1 MPMVPELPMTMLAC
15 ARIGA
20 IHSVVFAGFSADAL
34 AQRIVAANSAFLVTA
49 DIGMRGGKKIPLAE
63 IVADARTKPNCEAT
77 LKKVFMWERFHQVS
91 EDNDESAPE
100 QNSDD
105 SKLFFMDA
113 LVAHQRPYFP
123 PVSVES
129 EDNLFILYTC
139 E

>member
-20 IHSVVFAGFSADAL
+20 VHSVVFAGFSADAL
-34 AQRIVAANSAFLVTA
+34 AQRIVAANSAFLVSA
-49 DIGMRGGKKIPLAE
+49 DVGLRGGKKIQLAE
-63 IVADARTKPNCEAT
+63 IVAEARTKANCEDT
-77 LKKVFMWERFHQVS
+77 LKKVFMWERFHQAS
-91 EDNDESAPE
+91 KDDDESAPE
-100 QNSDD
+100 QNPED
-105 SKLFFMDA
+105 SKVIFMDT

-139 E
+139 K